1 MNLHLKSQAVI
12 ALVMAGVSG
21 NLAAPDASGGAS
33 PQVPPMATAATRA
46 PPAAVPHDES
56 RPEPTPGMSGGAR
69 PAMVGTR
76 DLAGFASLPAARQ
89 ALIEAALAVAT
100 HAPWLPYRHGGADP
114 ALGGLDCSGAM
125 YFVLTQCGLSP
136 PRTSAGQYGWLR
148 DHHQLHLVAEE
159 ATTAEDPSLAG
170 LQPGDLLFWA
180 TGHPAEPAKTAIITH
195 VAMYLGRELTDGLQ
209 IMINATDGR
218 SYRGT
223 KADGYGVYDFS
234 MPRATS
240 LTKLVGYGPPPGMAE
255 MTLKTPTGGDGGS
268 GTRAK

>member
-1 MNLHLKSQAVI
+1 MMLHFKSQAVI
-12 ALVMAGVSG
+12 ALVMAGVTA
-21 NLAAPDASGGAS
+21 NIAVPDPGGGAS

-46 PPAAVPHDES
+46 RPAAVPLGEQ
-56 RPEPTPGMSGGAR
+56 RPEPTPGLTGSAR
-69 PAMVGTR
+69 PAIVGTR
-76 DLAGFASLPAARQ
+76 DLAGFASLSAARQ
-89 ALIEAALAVAT
+89 VLIEAALGVAA

-136 PRTSAGQYGWLR
+136 PRTSAGQYAWLR

-159 ATTAEDPSLAG
+159 ATTTEDPSLAG
-170 LQPGDLLFWA
+170 LRPGDLLFWA
-180 TGHPAEPAKTAIITH
+180 TGHTADPAKTDVISH
-195 VAMYLGRELTDGLQ
+195 VAMYLGRELSDGLQ

-223 KADGYGVYDFS
+223 KANGYGVYDFS

-240 LTKLVGYGPPPGMAE
+240 LSKLVGYGPPPGMAG
-255 MTLKTPTGGDGGS
+255 MTPKTQDGGDGVSDMG
-268 GTRAK
+268 AK